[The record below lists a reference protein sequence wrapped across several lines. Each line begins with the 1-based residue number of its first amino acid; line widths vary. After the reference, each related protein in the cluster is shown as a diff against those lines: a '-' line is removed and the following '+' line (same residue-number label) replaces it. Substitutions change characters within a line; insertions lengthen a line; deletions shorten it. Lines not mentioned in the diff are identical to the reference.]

1 MNPVSP
7 SRIQGRADIEI
18 GSSIEEQRVHGR
30 LFKSDPII
38 LGLSKFSLRT
48 DLRREFPDY
57 LDLKILAWLGDLN
70 TVVLRKALKKMN
82 TPMQQ
87 PIPGFPLLIFKRCIV
102 ERPPFPMKHRATIVF
117 AKISPKCF
125 FKAAAEDHCGLCFFL
140 APAVQVAMTLAARTA

>member
-1 MNPVSP
+1 MEGFSNQTRS
-7 SRIQGRADIEI
+7 SRSE
-18 GSSIEEQRVHGR
+18 
-30 LFKSDPII
+30 PIYV
-38 LGLSKFSLRT
+38 
-48 DLRREFPDY
+48 REFPDY

-117 AKISPKCF
+117 AKIRPQVLFQSGGRRSLRPV
-125 FKAAAEDHCGLCFFL
+125 FL
-140 APAVQVAMTLAARTA
+140 SRASRPGSDDVSCADSVGAGRFACN